1 MTAPATSS
9 AGNLSDKDFGRLAS
23 VIHKSLGIK
32 MPLSKKLMLQ
42 SRLLRRMRA
51 LGLSSFQDYCD
62 HVLSPEGESSE
73 VVHLLDL
80 ATTNKTS
87 FFREAEHFQYLT
99 QHALPRLVQDPSVR
113 ARGRLRMWSAACSLG
128 MEVYTLGMVVAEFL
142 QKNGLGGW
150 DFDILGTDIS
160 TKVLKAAKLGIY
172 PEQDVASVPAEM
184 RRKYFA
190 RGKGERAGTVR
201 VLPGLRARVRF
212 ARVNLMA
219 PLPAS
224 EAPMQVIMC
233 RNALIYFER
242 DGQTA
247 IVDNL
252 RKHLGDEGYLV
263 LGMSETIHGYG
274 LPLKTVHRS
283 VYQHG
288 AEGERG

>member
-1 MTAPATSS
+1 M
-9 AGNLSDKDFGRLAS
+9 
-23 VIHKSLGIK
+23 
-32 MPLSKKLMLQ
+32 
-42 SRLLRRMRA
+42 
-51 LGLSSFQDYCD
+51 
-62 HVLSPEGESSE
+62 LSPEGEISE

-128 MEVYTLGMVVAEFL
+128 MEVYTLAMVVAEFL

-172 PEQDVASVPAEM
+172 PEQDAASVPAEM

-201 VLPGLRARVRF
+201 VLPGLRSRVRF

-252 RKHLGDEGYLV
+252 RRHLEMRVTWFSVCPRRYMATDCRSKPSTGP
-263 LGMSETIHGYG
+263 SIN
-274 LPLKTVHRS
+274 TVPK
-283 VYQHG
+283 
-288 AEGERG
+288 ERGADNGREDQGTRGG